1 MLVNYWLLSVAVLLL
16 WFPRQWLRAGRTV
29 VELPNLRKKLQTS
42 HDPRDL
48 SLRWREEFFKARN
61 WVDLLRALIGGLAVV
76 HVCVGLSCT
85 AARDVGVQI
94 LVIKALVLLIAVI
107 LQTVRIEYGKMTLVA
122 PVFFIFG
129 LSFPLIGWMPALFS
143 IIMVWVMN
151 RALPTVSMFLFAFAA
166 LQVGFGY
173 LLGYSS
179 LKLVLLSA
187 ALAWMPVLWGAAT
200 HRRLERMAKTRT
212 SSRS

>member
-29 VELPNLRKKLQTS
+29 VVFPNLRKKLQTT

-61 WVDLLRALIGGLAVV
+61 WVDLLRAVVGGIAVV

-85 AARDVGVQI
+85 AAREVGLQI

-107 LQTVRIEYGKMTLVA
+107 LQTVRIEYRRMTLVA

-129 LSFPLIGWMPALFS
+129 LSFPLIGWMPALFA

-173 LLGYSS
+173 MLKHSS
-179 LKLVLLSA
+179 LMLVLLSA
-187 ALAWMPVLWGAAT
+187 GLAWMPVLWSAAT

>member
-1 MLVNYWLLSVAVLLL
+1 VLVNYWLLSVAVLLL
-16 WFPRQWLRAGRTV
+16 WFPRQWLRVGRTV
-29 VELPNLRKKLQTS
+29 IELPNLRKKLQTS

-48 SLRWREEFFKARN
+48 SLRWREEFFKART
-61 WVDLLRALIGGLAVV
+61 WVDLLRALIGGIAVV

-107 LQTVRIEYGKMTLVA
+107 LQTVRIEYGRMTLVA

-129 LSFPLIGWMPALFS
+129 LSFPLIGWMPALFA

-151 RALPTVSMFLFAFAA
+151 RALPTVSMFLFAFAS

-187 ALAWMPVLWGAAT
+187 GLAWMPVLWGAAT

>member
-16 WFPRQWLRAGRTV
+16 WFPRQWLRVGRTV
-29 VELPNLRKKLQTS
+29 VVLPNLRKRMQAS

-61 WVDLLRALIGGLAVV
+61 WVDLLRAAIGGVGLV
-76 HVCVGLSCT
+76 HVCVELSGS
-85 AARDVGVQI
+85 AVRELGFSVLIIKAMI
-94 LVIKALVLLIAVI
+94 LVIAVA
-107 LQTVRIEYGKMTLVA
+107 LQTVRIEYKRMTLVA

-129 LSFPLIGWMPALFS
+129 LSFPLIGWMPALFA
-143 IIMVWVMN
+143 IIMVWVIN
-151 RALPTVSMFLFAFAA
+151 RTLPTVSMFLFAFAA
-166 LQVGFGY
+166 LQLGFGY
-173 LLGYSS
+173 NLRYSS
-179 LKLVLLSA
+179 LMMVLLSA
-187 ALAWMPVLWGAAT
+187 GLAWMPVLWSAAT